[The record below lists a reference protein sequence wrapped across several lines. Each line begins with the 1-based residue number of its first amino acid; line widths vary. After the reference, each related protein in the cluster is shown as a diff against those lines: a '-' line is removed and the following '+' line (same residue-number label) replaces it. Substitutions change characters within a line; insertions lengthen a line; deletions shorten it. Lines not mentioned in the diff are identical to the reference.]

1 MRTCIG
7 IDYVCPSTRWED
19 VIKGPPAAISR
30 AHVRRLLAF
39 REPPADRRAVADG
52 PAPALKRAA

>member
-19 VIKGPPAAISR
+19 VIKGPPAAVSR

-39 REPPADRRAVADG
+39 REPPADPSPAAVA
-52 PAPALKRAA
+52 ASALKRAA